1 MSAVLLCDDL
11 LFASRITGTAKAL
24 GLELKCAR
32 SIPELT
38 TLLITQSPTCV
49 LVDLHHAGLSVA
61 DFVKNLPD
69 PRPLVVGYGSH
80 VDAPTL
86 KGKVSVIAGASQ
98 GIGEEVARLFA
109 RHGSRVVLLAS
120 KRGAGGQDD
129 DAKAQNR
136 QPADFLEG
144 HGLSALHAECRHQ
157 VRSSPEGRPFAIIP
171 QAKRRFAAKPA

>member
-86 KGKVSVIAGASQ
+86 KAARAAGCDLVLPRSKFVEDLPTALPNWLQ
-98 GIGEEVARLFA
+98 GSLVQI
-109 RHGSRVVLLAS
+109 
-120 KRGAGGQDD
+120 Q
-129 DAKAQNR
+129 
-136 QPADFLEG
+136 
-144 HGLSALHAECRHQ
+144 
-157 VRSSPEGRPFAIIP
+157 
-171 QAKRRFAAKPA
+171 